1 MIARVL
7 YYLWIILLGC
17 VVLVYGSDF
26 DSLGFE
32 LTDICADI
40 NLDNFYC
47 DYSDLLDSLDGGSL
61 LSALQAKKTLGCSS
75 ALDTPGPSN
84 AMNAVDVNEG
94 SSASAPVSL
103 SLPGTSPST
112 SPGPSTGAD
121 AGSASFISSVHAQS
135 PASSAKRA
143 CDTTKKKEGKQR
155 ARKRQKTTTTVAET
169 NTALMDGEEARMAIE
184 NFNRRFGK
192 HKKVM
197 CRTPTGMPE
206 FSKDLAQRGLTSVCS
221 REIVEQCTASE
232 HWLGHNMFWRMLM
245 FFVDTLSLE
254 IADSNR
260 LEGKKTVVLRD
271 RKLHKKPLSECSY
284 KSMWNVISRYRD
296 AERMEIQ
303 CSLNFLEGRST
314 VDVLCVLRW
323 LLYHVKIEY
332 VGIACDF
339 TEPQITSE
347 VLIRQIADL
356 IKERRGSRVR
366 IDSLALHFTLAQYMA
381 AAGIVKKCPWI
392 TVLKIHFID
401 DDLYGDDDIEKALES
416 LLPHCP
422 ALDQL
427 SVFGIRIGIDHIQI
441 ITEILPQLVV
451 LEVELLNLSML
462 TFGQKE
468 KKKSNREAVPTE
480 FPNISTLKV
489 SDLYN
494 YSGPGIKK
502 FMGLFPNLKSIQILA
517 SFVTIPMIDALSRLR
532 LLRSLEILNGT
543 L

>member
-1 MIARVL
+1 
-7 YYLWIILLGC
+7 
-17 VVLVYGSDF
+17 
-26 DSLGFE
+26 
-32 LTDICADI
+32 
-40 NLDNFYC
+40 
-47 DYSDLLDSLDGGSL
+47 
-61 LSALQAKKTLGCSS
+61 
-75 ALDTPGPSN
+75 
-84 AMNAVDVNEG
+84 
-94 SSASAPVSL
+94 
-103 SLPGTSPST
+103 
-112 SPGPSTGAD
+112 
-121 AGSASFISSVHAQS
+121 
-135 PASSAKRA
+135 
-143 CDTTKKKEGKQR
+143 
-155 ARKRQKTTTTVAET
+155 
-169 NTALMDGEEARMAIE
+169 
-184 NFNRRFGK
+184 
-192 HKKVM
+192 M

-543 L
+543 LFIETAEDLLEKLPGLECLYVGVKELDNKVAHALSKCTSMHTLSLRGRYTPGFLAFLLQPSPLMSTLKVLYFYKHSGFYKASFNAEDLSRKGSAMENFGCEVKIRY